1 MKRLLTLALAM
12 GSLGALAQQSGN
24 VGIGTKS
31 PDPSAILDLSSTTK
45 GLLLPRMT
53 QSQRDAISNPV
64 AGLIVFQTDKAIG
77 TYLYNGTTWL
87 PTSARLGETTVA
99 GAWDKQGNA
108 IDGTD
113 FIGSTNGVSLVF
125 KVNNLRSG
133 LIDFNFGNTLFG
145 YRAGVSLTPSG
156 SQGVNNLALGNQAM
170 QATTLGSYNVALG
183 GSALYNNQTGSNNN
197 AIGFEALFANTSGS
211 NNSAIGFGT
220 LRQNNGIS
228 NTAMGYESMKGN
240 TSGSF
245 NMAYGTFSL
254 TSNQT
259 GDANAGLGFEAL
271 RNNIGGSRNV
281 AMGNQALFS
290 NIGGDENTALGG
302 RAGYG
307 NQTGSRNVFIGYR
320 AGEVETSSNMLY
332 ISNNESS
339 NPLIKG
345 SFSSSAPWIKFNVK
359 ATSGSPTPTT
369 TGYLAIGDFDT
380 APAGA
385 GAGGLG
391 LPSSFTAGAYRLYV
405 QDGILTEKLK
415 VALRNSSDW
424 ADYVFAPDY
433 KLAPLEEVESFIKAN
448 NHLPNVPSADEM
460 ANNGLDV
467 SKTSAKLMEKIEEL
481 TLYMI
486 ELNKEVKALKAENE
500 RLLKKIKK

>member
-1 MKRLLTLALAM
+1 
-12 GSLGALAQQSGN
+12 
-24 VGIGTKS
+24 
-31 PDPSAILDLSSTTK
+31 
-45 GLLLPRMT
+45 
-53 QSQRDAISNPV
+53 
-64 AGLIVFQTDKAIG
+64 
-77 TYLYNGTTWL
+77 
-87 PTSARLGETTVA
+87 
-99 GAWDKQGNA
+99 
-108 IDGTD
+108 
-113 FIGSTNGVSLVF
+113 
-125 KVNNLRSG
+125 
-133 LIDFNFGNTLFG
+133 
-145 YRAGVSLTPSG
+145 
-156 SQGVNNLALGNQAM
+156 
-170 QATTLGSYNVALG
+170 
-183 GSALYNNQTGSNNN
+183 
-197 AIGFEALFANTSGS
+197 
-211 NNSAIGFGT
+211 
-220 LRQNNGIS
+220 
-228 NTAMGYESMKGN
+228 MGYESMKGN